1 MNEQP
6 ILRDERT
13 TAVENQ
19 SYRLAYQV
27 IAYGLLAI
35 VAYRGFFLQQSNW
48 DLLGLVIVSSGLATL
63 YQGANKIFTPRSLWM
78 MAVAGVAAAVLA
90 VVLVLILR

>member
-1 MNEQP
+1 MKEQM
-6 ILRDERT
+6 IERDERT

-35 VAYRGFFLQQSNW
+35 VAYRGFFLQQANW

-63 YQGANKIFTPRSLWM
+63 YQGREKIFTRRTLWM
-78 MAVAGVAAAVLA
+78 WAVSALAAAVLA
-90 VVLVLILR
+90 VVLVLLLK

>member
-35 VAYRGFFLQQSNW
+35 VAYRGFFRQESNW
-48 DLLGLVIVSSGLATL
+48 DLLGLVIVSSALATL
-63 YQGANKIFTPRSLWM
+63 YQGRQKIFTRRTVWM
-78 MAVAGVAAAVLA
+78 WAVSALASAVLA
-90 VVLVLILR
+90 VVLVLLLK

>member
-1 MNEQP
+1 MKEQP

-13 TAVENQ
+13 IAVENQ

-35 VAYRGFFLQQSNW
+35 VAYRGYFRQETNW
-48 DLLGLVIVSSGLATL
+48 DLMALVVLSSVIATL
-63 YQGANKIFTPRSLWM
+63 YQSKQKIFTRRVIWVMFVS
-78 MAVAGVAAAVLA
+78 GVVSAVLA
-90 VVLVLILR
+90 VVLVLILK

>member
-35 VAYRGFFLQQSNW
+35 VAYRGFFRQESSW
-48 DLLGLVIVSSGLATL
+48 DLLGLVILSSGIATL
-63 YQGANKIFTPRSLWM
+63 YQGRQKIFTRRSIWM
-78 MAVAGVAAAVLA
+78 MAVSAVAAAVLA
-90 VVLVLILR
+90 VVLVLLLR